1 ELAEAAIGAKERPD
15 DSLAA
20 TEPLPAGDLPSVTL
34 EPDPGEEEV
43 FVADESIE
51 MPSDIPADAL
61 LTLEPAD
68 FRPPEYP
75 NPDEESLI
83 DRETPAEEPDFVA
96 VLETPDTTQ
105 PAEEVEVVAEVEVIE
120 EVVADI
126 EPVEVAVVPAG
137 LPVVADL
144 VDNNYYLQIGA
155 YTAPATA
162 QVAVDA
168 LGTTYPMAVLPIDS
182 HGTTVY
188 RVLVG
193 PLEQDETGTL
203 LLWLRAKGYRDTF
216 IRSGTEL

>member
-1 ELAEAAIGAKERPD
+1 
-15 DSLAA
+15 
-20 TEPLPAGDLPSVTL
+20 
-34 EPDPGEEEV
+34 EEEILV
-43 FVADESIE
+43 VEESME
-51 MPSDIPADAL
+51 TPGDIPDDAL

-75 NPDEESLI
+75 DPDDESLI
-83 DRETPAEEPDFVA
+83 DRETPAEEPEFVA
-96 VLETPDTTQ
+96 VLETPDATQ
-105 PAEEVEVVAEVEVIE
+105 PTEEVEPI
-120 EVVADI
+120 EVVEATVVDA
-126 EPVEVAVVPAG
+126 EPVEVAVVSVDRPEVAARD
-137 LPVVADL
+137 LPVVSSL

-155 YTAPATA
+155 YTVPATA

-168 LGTTYPMAVLPIDS
+168 LGATYPMAVLPIDS

-216 IRSGTEL
+216 IRSGAEL